1 MKRITP
7 FLVVCLAL
15 ASCIRPDQKA
25 PELQAP
31 LFDNLGAYTV
41 PVTTENSWAR
51 KFFDQGLNLTFGFNH
66 AEALRA
72 FKEAQR
78 LDPEF
83 AMAYW
88 GHAYVLG
95 PNYNAAMDPTVMEEA
110 YKASQ
115 IALEL
120 SKNQPINDWE
130 KALIEALVIRY
141 PEPKIEDRTPVDSAY
156 AESMKS
162 LSTQFSDNELMGLLT
177 AESIMDVHPW
187 DLWLKD
193 GSPQPWTPEILTL
206 LEGVIEKNPKHPGA
220 HHLYIHATEAS
231 KNPQK
236 GLGSADVL
244 AGLVPGSGH
253 LVHMPSHT
261 YIRTGNYYE
270 GTVANEKAVEVD
282 SLYIVACNAQGMYP
296 LVYYPHNI
304 HFLAACAALGGQGEK
319 AVNASY
325 LISRN
330 INQELMEDPMLS
342 TLQHYWI
349 IPMYVLVKFA
359 QWDHLLA
366 YPEPKE
372 SLLYPRAIWHYAR
385 GMALAGKNQTQEA
398 KKELEALQGFVQD
411 SLARSLTI
419 WDINSVGHLMDIA
432 VRVLEAKLLT
442 SEKQYAQAIALLEE
456 AVAIEDQLNYQ
467 EPPDWFFS
475 VRHELGAVY
484 LLAGQY
490 TAAEK
495 VYSQDLEIFPQNGWA
510 LNGLL
515 ESLNAQA
522 KTEKAKAVETELSDS
537 WKWADVQLAGS
548 QVDESSLPSFVIQV
562 PKRSSLP
569 EEALAIRSICR
580 K

>member
-7 FLVVCLAL
+7 FIVVCLAL
-15 ASCIRPDQKA
+15 ASCVRPGQKA

-66 AEALRA
+66 AEAMRA

-78 LDPEF
+78 LDPGF

-95 PNYNAAMDPTVMEEA
+95 PNYNAAMDPRVMAEA
-110 YKASQ
+110 YEASQ
-115 IALEL
+115 KAWEL
-120 SKNQPINDWE
+120 SKTESITDWE

-141 PEPKIEDRTPVDSAY
+141 PEAEIEDRTPIDSAY
-156 AESMKS
+156 AETMKS
-162 LSTQFSDNELMGLLT
+162 LSAQFPDNELMALLT

-193 GSPQPWTPEILTL
+193 GSPQPWTPEILAL

-231 KNPQK
+231 KNPRK
-236 GLGSADVL
+236 GLASANVL
-244 AGLVPGSGH
+244 AELVPGSGH

-261 YIRTGNYYE
+261 YIRTGKYHE
-270 GTVANEKAVEVD
+270 GTIANEKAVEVD

-304 HFLAACAALGGQGEK
+304 HFLAACAALEGQGEK

-325 LISRN
+325 LISRT
-330 INQELMEDPMLS
+330 INQDLMEDPMLS

-359 QWDHLLA
+359 QWDHLLE

-385 GMALAGKNQTQEA
+385 GMAFTGKNQIQEA
-398 KKELEALQGFVQD
+398 QAELTKLKALASD
-411 SLARSLTI
+411 SLARSFTI
-419 WDINSVGHLMDIA
+419 WDINSVGDLMDIA
-432 VRVLEAKLLT
+432 SRVLEARIDVSKD
-442 SEKQYAQAIALLEE
+442 QYASATSLLEE

-475 VRHELGAVY
+475 VRHELGATY
-484 LLAGQY
+484 LKAKQFQEAETVFRADLA
-490 TAAEK
+490 T
-495 VYSQDLEIFPQNGWA
+495 FPNNGWA
-510 LNGLL
+510 LNGLV
-515 ESLNAQA
+515 ESLTAQG
-522 KTEKAKAVETELSDS
+522 KAKEAAEIETQLSEA
-537 WKWADVQLAGS
+537 WQWADVQLTGS
-548 QVDESSLPSFVIQV
+548 QVDETRVPTFVIQAPTPSSLP
-562 PKRSSLP
+562 P
-569 EEALAIRSICR
+569 EALAIRSVCR
-580 K
+580 R